1 MDKKQLEKMCD
12 KIVTSEFFHKYG
24 YKTGTA
30 LIIIYDC
37 YAPAYNHIEINLSCD
52 TLRGI
57 KKALDKLVR
66 ELGSELVSN
75 HYVCKYDGSCP
86 NAAKIWFK

>member
-12 KIVTSEFFHKYG
+12 KIVASEFFHKYG

-52 TLRGI
+52 TL
-57 KKALDKLVR
+57 
-66 ELGSELVSN
+66 
-75 HYVCKYDGSCP
+75 
-86 NAAKIWFK
+86 